1 MRTVLKNKNKNKS
14 SLSDTM
20 KKMLSLVLALALML
34 ALAACGA
41 VATLPTDED
50 NINQIPNP
58 WTDAATMEEA
68 ETAIGYGMTA
78 PETVAGL
85 SQSAIRVL
93 NDSDKILEVCY
104 GGGENDDRAS
114 LRKGT
119 GSEDISGDYTDYAKT
134 ETVTVGDLTVTEKGG
149 GENVFSA
156 IWTKGDYSYAFFS
169 TAGVSAG
176 TLAELIAGI
185 E

>member
-1 MRTVLKNKNKNKS
+1 
-14 SLSDTM
+14 M
-20 KKMLSLVLALALML
+20 KKMFSLILALTLIL

-41 VATLPTDED
+41 VTTLPSDT
-50 NINQIPNP
+50 QIPNP
-58 WTDAATMEEA
+58 WTDFDTMDEA
-68 ETAIGYGMTA
+68 KAAIGYDMTA

-85 SQSAIRVL
+85 SQSSIRVL
-93 NDSDKILEVCY
+93 NDSDKILEVYY
-104 GGGENDDRAS
+104 GGETEGADRAS

-134 ETVTVGDLTVTEKGG
+134 ETVTVGDITVTEKGD

-156 IWTKGDYSYAFFS
+156 IWTKGDYSYSFFS
-169 TAGVSAG
+169 TAGVSAE
-176 TLAELIAGI
+176 TFAELVAGI

>member
-1 MRTVLKNKNKNKS
+1 
-14 SLSDTM
+14 M
-20 KKMLSLVLALALML
+20 KKTLSLVLALSLIL

-41 VATLPTDED
+41 VTTLPSDT
-50 NINQIPNP
+50 QIPNP
-58 WTDAATMEEA
+58 WTDFDTMNEA
-68 ETAIGYGMTA
+68 KAAIGYGMTA

-85 SQSAIRVL
+85 SQTAIRVL

-134 ETVTVGDLTVTEKGG
+134 ETVTVGDITVTEKGD

-169 TAGVSAG
+169 TVGVSAD

>member
-1 MRTVLKNKNKNKS
+1 
-14 SLSDTM
+14 M
-20 KKMLSLVLALALML
+20 KKILSIVLALTLVL

-41 VATLPTDED
+41 VTTLPSDT
-50 NINQIPNP
+50 QIPNP
-58 WTDAATMEEA
+58 WLDVVTMDEA
-68 ETAIGYGMTA
+68 EAFLGYGMTA

-93 NDSDKILEVCY
+93 DDSDKILEIQY
-104 GGGENDDRAS
+104 GGDDDRAS

-119 GSEDISGDYTDYAKT
+119 GSEDISGDYTTYAKT
-134 ETVTVGDLTVTEKGG
+134 ETVTVGDLSVTEKGD

-156 IWTKGDYSYAFFS
+156 TWTSSGYSYAFFS
-169 TAGVSAG
+169 TVGVSAD

>member
-1 MRTVLKNKNKNKS
+1 MI
-14 SLSDTM
+14 
-20 KKMLSLVLALALML
+20 KMLSLVLALALVL
-34 ALAACGA
+34 ALSACGA
-41 VATLPTDED
+41 VAPLPTDED

-85 SQSAIRVL
+85 SQTAIRFL
-93 NDSDKILEVCY
+93 NDSDRILEVCY
-104 GGGENDDRAS
+104 DGGENDDRAS

-134 ETVTVGDLTVTEKGG
+134 ETVTVGDLTVTEKGD

-169 TAGVSAG
+169 TVGVNAGM
-176 TLAELIAGI
+176 LAELIAGI

>member
-1 MRTVLKNKNKNKS
+1 
-14 SLSDTM
+14 M
-20 KKMLSLVLALALML
+20 KKTLSLVLALSLIL

-41 VATLPTDED
+41 VTTLPSDP
-50 NINQIPNP
+50 QIPNP
-58 WTDAATMEEA
+58 STDFDPMNEA
-68 ETAIGYGMTA
+68 KAAIGYGMTA

-85 SQSAIRVL
+85 SQTAIRFL

-104 GGGENDDRAS
+104 GGGEHDDRAS
-114 LRKGT
+114 LHKGT
-119 GSEDISGDYTDYAKT
+119 GSEDISGAYTDYAKT
-134 ETVTVGDLTVTEKGG
+134 ETVTVGDITVTEKGD

-169 TAGVSAG
+169 TVGVSAD

>member
-1 MRTVLKNKNKNKS
+1 
-14 SLSDTM
+14 M
-20 KKMLSLVLALALML
+20 KKILSLVLIFTLVL

-41 VATLPTDED
+41 TATLPTDED
-50 NINQIPNP
+50 NIQQIPNP
-58 WTDAATMEEA
+58 WLSVVSMDEA
-68 ETAIGYGMTA
+68 EAFLGYGMTA

-93 NDSDKILEVCY
+93 NDTDMILEIQY
-104 GGGENDDRAS
+104 GRDDSRAS

-119 GSEDISGDYTDYAKT
+119 GPEDISGDYTDYAKT
-134 ETVTVGDLTVTEKGG
+134 ETVTVGDITVTEKGD

-156 IWTKGDYSYAFFS
+156 VWTKGDYSYSFFS
-169 TAGVSAG
+169 TVGVSAD
-176 TLAELIAGI
+176 TLAGLIAGI